1 MLDAKIPRQYLFIFN
16 SKLIIPCTSSLVE
29 LQSFCITMMSYTLSA
44 SQITATSIVH
54 LAAYSSNT
62 KENYWSFLKWIQ
74 WSTKTQKQGK
84 VFSCHDDVIKWKHFP
99 RYWPF
104 VRGIHRWPVNS
115 PHKDQSR
122 GALMFSLICAWTGG
136 WVNNGEAGDL
146 RRLRAHYDVIV
157 MGWWGISIVHDG
169 NN

>member
-1 MLDAKIPRQYLFIFN
+1 MLDAKIPRQYVFIFN
-16 SKLIIPCTSSLVE
+16 SKLIPCTSSLVE

-44 SQITATSIVH
+44 FQITATSIVH
-54 LAAYSSNT
+54 LAAYSANT
-62 KENYWSFLKWIQ
+62 KENYWSFLKGIQ

-84 VFSCHDDVIKWKHFP
+84 GFSCHDDVIKWKHFP